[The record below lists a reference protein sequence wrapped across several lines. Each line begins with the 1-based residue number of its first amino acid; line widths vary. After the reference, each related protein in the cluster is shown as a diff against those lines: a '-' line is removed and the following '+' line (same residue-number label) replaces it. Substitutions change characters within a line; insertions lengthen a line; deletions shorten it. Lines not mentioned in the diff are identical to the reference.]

1 MMSKKSKS
9 AICHRRN
16 CRKNKMQIKLQ
27 NRNALLFALLV
38 VMLLSSCGSKT
49 DADDFF
55 PLQAGKSWTYR
66 VTTELGEGIAP
77 KIESLTLDTRG
88 EEQVAGVK
96 AMRRHSDSGV
106 DYWLRNDD
114 KGIYRV
120 ASKNAL
126 DAKPKADEVPRYVLR
141 KPYAVDTTWQ
151 ASTVAYIL
159 QRRNELP
166 KEIRYTHKPV
176 MMIYRIE
183 ALNQKVT
190 TTAGNFEGCIKVLGE
205 AKIRLYVDAQF
216 AWRDIP
222 LFSTE
227 WYCPKVGLVRV
238 ERVETSP
245 SKFVLGGS
253 MLLDLTNWQ

>member
-1 MMSKKSKS
+1 
-9 AICHRRN
+9 
-16 CRKNKMQIKLQ
+16 
-27 NRNALLFALLV
+27 LFSLPA
-38 VMLLSSCGSKT
+38 VMLMASCGGKT
-49 DADDFF
+49 EADDFF
-55 PLQAGKSWTYR
+55 PLNTGKSWTYR

-96 AMRRHSDSGV
+96 AMRRHSDNGV
-106 DYWLRNDD
+106 DYWLRSDD
-114 KGIYRV
+114 TGVYRV

-126 DAKPKADEVPRYVLR
+126 DAAPKADEVPRYVLR

-176 MMIYRIE
+176 MMVYRIE
-183 ALNQKVT
+183 ALDQKVDT
-190 TTAGNFEGCIKVLGE
+190 SAGSFDGCIKVQGE
-205 AKIRLYVDAQF
+205 AKIKLYVDAQF

-222 LFSTE
+222 LLSAE
-227 WYCPKVGLVRV
+227 WYCPKVGLVRM
-238 ERVETSP
+238 ERIEAAP
-245 SKFVLGGS
+245 SKFLLGGS
-253 MLLDLTNWQ
+253 MLLDLTYWR

>member
-1 MMSKKSKS
+1 
-9 AICHRRN
+9 
-16 CRKNKMQIKLQ
+16 MQIKLQ
-27 NRNALLFALLV
+27 NRHALLFALPL

-66 VTTELGEGIAP
+66 VTTELGEGIGS
-77 KIESLTLDTRG
+77 KVESLTLDTRG
-88 EEQVAGVK
+88 EQEVVGVK

-106 DYWLRNDD
+106 DYWLRSDD

-126 DAKPKADEVPRYVLR
+126 DAAPKADEVPRYVLR

-176 MMIYRIE
+176 MMVYRID
-183 ALNQKVT
+183 ALDQKVST
-190 TTAGNFEGCIKVLGE
+190 SAGNFEGCIKVLGRSKNQ
-205 AKIRLYVDAQF
+205 AVCGCAICMARYSTVQHRVVLPQSWVGAHG
-216 AWRDIP
+216 AGRDGAVQIFTRRFNVTGP
-222 LFSTE
+222 YTLAISAAA
-227 WYCPKVGLVRV
+227 
-238 ERVETSP
+238 
-245 SKFVLGGS
+245 
-253 MLLDLTNWQ
+253 

>member
-1 MMSKKSKS
+1 
-9 AICHRRN
+9 
-16 CRKNKMQIKLQ
+16 MQKQL
-27 NRNALLFALLV
+27 ALLFSLPAML
-38 VMLLSSCGSKT
+38 LLSSCGNKT
-49 DADDFF
+49 DADDYF

-77 KIESLTLDTRG
+77 KIESLKLDTRG
-88 EEQVAGVK
+88 EQEVVGVK
-96 AMRRHSDSGV
+96 AMRRHSDSGL
-106 DYWLRNDD
+106 DYWHRSDD
-114 KGIYRV
+114 TGIYRV

-126 DAKPKADEVPRYVLR
+126 DAVPKADEVPRYVLR
-141 KPYAVDTTWQ
+141 KPYAVDTSWQ

-176 MMIYRIE
+176 MMMYRIE
-183 ALNQKVT
+183 ALNQKVST
-190 TTAGNFEGCIKVLGE
+190 SAGAFEGCIKVKGE
-205 AKIRLYVDAQF
+205 AKIKLYVDAQF

-227 WYCPKVGLVRV
+227 WYCPKVGLVRM
-238 ERVETSP
+238 ERIETAP
-245 SKFVLGGS
+245 SKFLLGGS

>member
-1 MMSKKSKS
+1 MQNTIQRCCLALFVLS
-9 AICHRRN
+9 A
-16 CRKNKMQIKLQ
+16 
-27 NRNALLFALLV
+27 AL
-38 VMLLSSCGSKT
+38 LLSSCSKT
-49 DADDFF
+49 EADDFF

-88 EEQVAGVK
+88 QQEVAGVK
-96 AMRRHSDSGV
+96 AMRRHSDSGL
-106 DYWLRNDD
+106 DYWLRSDD
-114 KGIYRV
+114 TGVYRV

-126 DAKPKADEVPRYVLR
+126 DAVPKADEVPRYVLR
-141 KPYAVDTTWQ
+141 KPYAVSTTWQ

-176 MMIYRIE
+176 MMVYRIE
-183 ALNQKVT
+183 ALDQKVT
-190 TTAGNFEGCIKVLGE
+190 TSAGSFDGCIKVQGE
-205 AKIRLYVDAQF
+205 AKIKLYVDAQF

-227 WYCPKVGLVRV
+227 WYCPKVGLVRM
-238 ERVETSP
+238 ERVETAP
-245 SKFVLGGS
+245 SKFLLGGS
-253 MLLDLTNWQ
+253 MLLDLTYWQ